1 MKNTKDMLKELRKVV
16 KTPEGECMVLP
27 FGNADPY
34 DVIDWIVSLSDEDF
48 SDLMKTPIIV
58 QAKIGYT
65 KMREKFK
72 K

>member
-1 MKNTKDMLKELRKVV
+1 MKKDMLKELREIV

-34 DVIDWIVSLSDEDF
+34 DVIDWIVNLNDEDF

-58 QAKIGYT
+58 QAKIHYT
-65 KMREKFK
+65 KIREANRK
-72 K
+72 